1 MASVDRE
8 HQRRFAVEVVER
20 LRRAGH
26 EAYWAGGCVR
36 DQLLGLAPKDYDVA
50 TSATPDQIVTLFGRR
65 RTLAIGAA
73 FGVITVLG
81 AKAAG
86 QIEVA
91 TFREDQAYRDGRHPE
106 SVTYST
112 ARLDAQRRDFTING
126 LFYDPQCDQV
136 IDHVDGRADLER
148 RVVRAIGDPHARFGE
163 DKLRMLRA
171 VRFAAAYGFRLDPA
185 TQRAIHE
192 MADTIHLVSAE
203 RIGAELQQMLLLPRR
218 SAAMRLLRASALLEH
233 LLPEVSGLGAGRA
246 WDETLRVLAALA
258 EPTFPLVL
266 AGLLHRVE
274 GPNVVTAIGRRC
286 RWTLKAVRR
295 AAWIL
300 AHYRDIGSA
309 RSLPW
314 PQLQPLLVQDG
325 TAELL
330 ELHRAI
336 ASPASP
342 ELAYCRRQLALPA
355 DELDPDPLLTGDDL
369 VAHGMRPGKVFRVLL
384 DRVRAAQLLGEI
396 STKEEALDLADRL
409 LAEQSRPDEG
419 ANDA

>member
-36 DQLLGLAPKDYDVA
+36 DQLLGLSPKDYDVA
-50 TSATPDQIVTLFGRR
+50 TSATPDQIVTVFGRR
-65 RTLAIGAA
+65 RTLAVGAA

-81 AKAAG
+81 PKAAG

-218 SAAMRLLRASALLEH
+218 SDAMRLLRASALLEH

-258 EPTFPLVL
+258 EPTFPLAL

-274 GPNVVTAIGRRC
+274 GQDVVAAIGRRC

-300 AHYRDIGSA
+300 AHYRDIGCA

-342 ELAYCRRQLALPA
+342 ELAYCRRQLALPP

-396 STKEEALDLADRL
+396 STKEEALDLTDRL
-409 LAEQSRPDEG
+409 LAEQSRQDEG